1 MLENCSNRSR
11 MSPYTHAVS
20 GVLLTFVTLASSAA
34 LGQDTPADA
43 STSADTNPFSSRLH
57 LPELPTM
64 QAITDTS
71 AWSWLET
78 KRDNVSKNV
87 SGVGRYLDDW
97 LAGEGVGENSNQSYL
112 RVKLNQQVSETG
124 AYYSTVRISGKVDLP
139 RATERWKLIFES
151 EQSEQ
156 NSIQD
161 QRLSNIRP
169 SEFSGGFS
177 YELPE
182 RDDGFRFTHDIGVKG
197 RVPLDPF
204 YRFKT
209 RYSHDI
215 DSQWAVGVDQK
226 FWYYHTEGWGQ
237 DARLYFTR
245 KISDDMFLRFDTE
258 ANYRRSY
265 KEFEYAQTVALHH
278 TLGERE
284 TLTYEAG
291 VIGTS
296 QPSNRLMSYY
306 AQSVYRKAIYE
317 DWLVMELVPQLV
329 MERDN
334 DWNPDPRVQFNLE
347 VYFFDF

>member
-1 MLENCSNRSR
+1 MLENCYQPSRSSIR
-11 MSPYTHAVS
+11 TQVVGGLIWTFASLASPI
-20 GVLLTFVTLASSAA
+20 TLA
-34 LGQDTPADA
+34 QDTDA
-43 STSADTNPFSSRLH
+43 NSSRLR

-64 QAITDTS
+64 QSIVDTT

-78 KRDNVSKNV
+78 KRDNMSKNV

-97 LAGEGVGENSNQSYL
+97 LAGDAVGEHSNQSYL
-112 RVKLNQQVSETG
+112 RVKLNQQISETG
-124 AYYSTVRISGKVDLP
+124 AYYSNVRISGRVDLP
-139 RATERWKLIFES
+139 RATERWKFIFES

-156 NSIQD
+156 NSIQN

-182 RDDGFRFTHDIGVKG
+182 RDDGFRFTHDVGVKG
-197 RVPLDPF
+197 RIPLDPF

-209 RYSHDI
+209 RYGHDI
-215 DSQWAVGVDQK
+215 NSQWGLGVDHK
-226 FWYYHTEGWGQ
+226 IWYYHTEGWGQ

-245 KISDDMFLRFDTE
+245 SIRDDMFLRFDTE
-258 ANYRRSY
+258 ANFRDRYN
-265 KEFEYAQTVALHH
+265 EFEYAQTVALHR

-296 QPSNRLMSYY
+296 QPTNRVESYY
-306 AQSVYRKAIYE
+306 AQSVYRKAIHE

>member
-1 MLENCSNRSR
+1 MLENRHKPSR
-11 MSPYTHAVS
+11 TSVRTQVV
-20 GVLLTFVTLASSAA
+20 GGLIWTFTALASPTA
-34 LGQDTPADA
+34 LAQDTDA
-43 STSADTNPFSSRLH
+43 SSSRLRF
-57 LPELPTM
+57 PELPTM
-64 QAITDTS
+64 QSIVDTT

-97 LAGEGVGENSNQSYL
+97 LAGDGVGEHSNQSYL
-112 RVKLNQQVSETG
+112 RVKLNQQISETG
-124 AYYSTVRISGKVDLP
+124 AYYSNVRISGRVDLP

-156 NSIQD
+156 NSIQN

-182 RDDGFRFTHDIGVKG
+182 RDDGFRFTHDVGVKG
-197 RVPLDPF
+197 RIPLDPF

-209 RYSHDI
+209 RYGHDI
-215 DSQWAVGVDQK
+215 NSQWGLGVDHK
-226 FWYYHTEGWGQ
+226 IWYYHTEGWGQ

-245 KISDDMFLRFDTE
+245 SIRDDMFLRFDTE
-258 ANYRRSY
+258 ANFRDRYN
-265 KEFEYAQTVALHH
+265 EFEYAQTVALHR

-296 QPSNRLMSYY
+296 QPTNRVESYY
-306 AQSVYRKAIYE
+306 AQSVYRKAIHE
-317 DWLVMELVPQLV
+317 EWLVMELVPQLV

-334 DWNPDPRVQFNLE
+334 DWNPDPRIQFNLE

>member
-1 MLENCSNRSR
+1 MLEHRYKRSQT
-11 MSPYTHAVS
+11 SLFIQIVN
-20 GVLLTFVTLASSAA
+20 GLLLTLAAFASPST
-34 LGQDTPADA
+34 LGQDADA
-43 STSADTNPFSSRLH
+43 NGSRLR
-57 LPELPTM
+57 LPDLPSM
-64 QAITDTS
+64 QSITDTS

-78 KRDNVSKNV
+78 RRDNMSRNV

-97 LAGEGVGENSNQSYL
+97 LAGDVVGENSNQSYL

-124 AYYSTVRISGKVDLP
+124 AYYSNLRISGRVDLP

-156 NSIQD
+156 NSIQN

-182 RDDGFRFTHDIGVKG
+182 RDDGFRFAHDVGVKG
-197 RVPLDPF
+197 RIPLDPF

-209 RYSHDI
+209 RYGHDI
-215 DSQWAVGVDQK
+215 NSQWGVGVNHK
-226 FWYYHTEGWGQ
+226 IWFYHTEGWGQ
-237 DARLYFTR
+237 DARLFFTR
-245 KISDDMFLRFDTE
+245 IIRDDMFLRFDTE
-258 ANYRRSY
+258 VNFRDRYN
-265 KEFEYAQTVALHH
+265 EFEYAQTVALHR

-296 QPSNRLMSYY
+296 QPTNQLESYY
-306 AQSVYRKAIYE
+306 AQSVYRKAIHE

-334 DWNPDPRVQFNLE
+334 DWKPDPRVQFNLE

>member
-1 MLENCSNRSR
+1 MLETRHMPRWTTVRTQVAGS
-11 MSPYTHAVS
+11 
-20 GVLLTFVTLASSAA
+20 LLWTFTALASPTA
-34 LGQDTPADA
+34 LGQDTD
-43 STSADTNPFSSRLH
+43 TSGSRLR

-64 QAITDTS
+64 QSITDTT

-78 KRDNVSKNV
+78 KRDSMSKNV

-97 LAGEGVGENSNQSYL
+97 LAGDGVGEHSNQSYL
-112 RVKLNQQVSETG
+112 RVKLNQQISETG
-124 AYYSTVRISGKVDLP
+124 AYYSNVRISGRVDLP

-156 NSIQD
+156 NSIQN

-182 RDDGFRFTHDIGVKG
+182 RDDGFRFTHDVGVKG
-197 RVPLDPF
+197 RIPLDPF

-209 RYSHDI
+209 RYGHDI
-215 DSQWAVGVDQK
+215 NSQWGLGVDHK
-226 FWYYHTEGWGQ
+226 IWYYHTEGWGQ

-245 KISDDMFLRFDTE
+245 SIRDDMFLRFDTE
-258 ANYRRSY
+258 ANFRDRDN
-265 KEFEYAQTVALHH
+265 EFEYAQTVALHR

-296 QPSNRLMSYY
+296 QPSNRVESYY
-306 AQSVYRKAIYE
+306 AQSVYRKAIHE

-334 DWNPDPRVQFNLE
+334 DWNPDPRIQFNLE